1 MMSWEDQGR
10 QYHMWFGHGTA
21 SDRVQKEGSDP
32 SVTGQSTD
40 ERVLAL
46 AYGAVAALPASLR
59 RQAEAQY
66 QRGTLTHLKGAMT
79 AWIKGTR
86 LDQATFA
93 GRFFG
98 RAAND
103 PVVRNL
109 HEAALDAATAT
120 SHADIRDASG
130 KLADAIKAVGVD
142 QWPRFV
148 ADASE
153 RARDPATQAAI
164 EKSRQPPDPARDAIR
179 PVYPVETAI
188 GVVAAGVAGGVG
200 AAARAVG
207 GAILRQVL
215 PESRPSPTGT
225 AGGPKP
231 EGNSAPSAA
240 NRAGFE
246 KYTDGLR
253 GSMDRPPTADPK
265 LSGIMDEMYRPN
277 AKVGSGST
285 AAAVRSERATGQP
298 VGGRWHTQKAEEG
311 VNRLQRWLQA
321 NPMASSSDR
330 AAAEN
335 VLRDLK
341 NALAGQ

>member
-1 MMSWEDQGR
+1 
-10 QYHMWFGHGTA
+10 
-21 SDRVQKEGSDP
+21 
-32 SVTGQSTD
+32 
-40 ERVLAL
+40 
-46 AYGAVAALPASLR
+46 
-59 RQAEAQY
+59 
-66 QRGTLTHLKGAMT
+66 
-79 AWIKGTR
+79 
-86 LDQATFA
+86 LDQRDASGPGYLRQPLL
-93 GRFFG
+93 GRE
-98 RAAND
+98 AED
-103 PVVRNL
+103 PVVRSL
-109 HEAALDAATAT
+109 HSAALGAATAT
-120 SHADIRDASG
+120 NYEELRDAAG

-153 RARDPATQAAI
+153 RVRDPATQAAI

-188 GVVAAGVAGGVG
+188 GVIGAGIAGGVA

-215 PESRPSPTGT
+215 PESSPSPTGPV
-225 AGGPKP
+225 GGLKP
-231 EGNSAPSAA
+231 EGSSAPSGA

-253 GSMDRPPTADPK
+253 HSMDRPPTADPK
-265 LSGIMDEMYRPN
+265 LSGIMDEIYRPN

-298 VGGRWHTQKAEEG
+298 VGGRWHTIKAEQY
-311 VNRLQRWLQA
+311 VIRLQRWLQA
-321 NPMASSSDR
+321 NPTVSSSDR